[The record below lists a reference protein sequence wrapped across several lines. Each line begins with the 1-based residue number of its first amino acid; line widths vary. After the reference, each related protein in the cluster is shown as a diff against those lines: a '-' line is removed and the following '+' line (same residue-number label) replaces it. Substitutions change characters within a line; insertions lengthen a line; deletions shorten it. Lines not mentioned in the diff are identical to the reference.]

1 MQDMQRVINISVMIR
16 ILFVCLFACVGLFSF
31 AQTGDKKH
39 YPDAEDWT
47 YLHLKNSDT
56 VLTCMRYYFL
66 SDDTIYFRELPSLQV
81 IKMATADFQS
91 FDFALGKDYQF
102 AEKGMKLSTRLFYS
116 KKLDRFYDYYLHAP
130 AVHFEPKLVEKPEL
144 TNISMSWNQ
153 PSSAQEQNPLAPKV
167 IYTKDGCRYG
177 IKRLCFFSNN
187 MIYFTLY
194 NQEGI
199 FYAPLSDI
207 VKAEGIYDLGRD
219 LDLGHRYEYRRN
231 TRRMVIWSIIIYPSF
246 PIITPFSIFRM
257 VRHHRYRKAKM
268 ISCIN

>member
-1 MQDMQRVINISVMIR
+1 
-16 ILFVCLFACVGLFSF
+16 
-31 AQTGDKKH
+31 
-39 YPDAEDWT
+39 
-47 YLHLKNSDT
+47 
-56 VLTCMRYYFL
+56 
-66 SDDTIYFRELPSLQV
+66 
-81 IKMATADFQS
+81 MATADFQS

-144 TNISMSWNQ
+144 TNISISWNQ

-219 LDLGHRYEYRRN
+219 LDLGHRYKYRGN